1 MATVIIPTPLRK
13 FTNNTARLQV
23 KPGTIQETVSELT
36 ANFPDLKKHLLDE
49 KGNIRSYVNIFVG
62 DDDIRDLQQEKT
74 AVHEGTVISIVPAI
88 AGGAPDNG
96 QAPNRNNGQPG
107 NRENGQSPD
116 RDNGQH
122 ANAPFA
128 KPGNAP
134 FTKEEL
140 ARYNRHI
147 IIPGFGMEAQQK
159 LKAAK
164 VLVIGSGGLGS
175 PVLLYLAAAGVGTIG
190 IVDFDVVDD
199 SNLQRQVL
207 FGVDAIGQSKVEA
220 AKKRLEALN
229 PYIRLQV
236 YNTHLNS
243 QNALDILRDY
253 DVIADGTDN
262 FPTRYLVND
271 ASVLL
276 GKPNVYASIFQ
287 FEGQVSVFNYR
298 DAGGKLGPNYRDLYP
313 TPPPPGLVPSC
324 AEGGVL
330 GVLPGIIGSL
340 QALEVIKVTT
350 GVGETLS
357 GRFYIFDAL
366 NFESRT
372 FKIKPREDNPINGK
386 NPTITG
392 LIDYE
397 QFCGMRAVEEKPLK
411 EITVKE
417 LYDWQ
422 VQGEPFQLIDV
433 REPHEYDIV
442 NIGGELIPLAT
453 ISDHAQNISTNKKV
467 VVHCKVGGRSAKA
480 IRELEEKFG
489 FTNLYNLKGGILAYI
504 DQVQPELTKY

>member
-23 KPGTIQETVSELT
+23 GPGTIHSTVAELT
-36 ANFPDLKKHLLDE
+36 RNFPDLKKHLLDE
-49 KGNIRSYVNIFVG
+49 GGNIRSYVNIFIG
-62 DDDIRDLQQEKT
+62 NDDIRDLQQEKT
-74 AVHEGTVISIVPAI
+74 TVKEDAVISIVPAI
-88 AGGAPDNG
+88 AGGSPDPSGPAGTPPPTSGGAPDPRATSG
-96 QAPNRNNGQPG
+96 
-107 NRENGQSPD
+107 SP
-116 RDNGQH
+116 R
-122 ANAPFA
+122 PE
-128 KPGNAP
+128 PL

-140 ARYNRHI
+140 ARYDRHI

-207 FGVDAIGQSKVEA
+207 FGVNEIGKPKVEA
-220 AKKRLEALN
+220 AKRRLEALN
-229 PYIRLQV
+229 PYIRLQI

-243 QNALDILRDY
+243 QNALDIIRDY

-298 DAGGKLGPNYRDLYP
+298 DQQGQLSPNYRDLYP

-340 QALEVIKVTT
+340 QALEVIKVIT
-350 GVGETLS
+350 GVGETLA

-372 FKIKPREDNPINGK
+372 FTIRRREDNPINGK
-386 NPTITG
+386 NPTIAA

-411 EITVKE
+411 EVTAKE

-422 VQGEPFQLIDV
+422 VKGEKFQLIDV
-433 REPHEYDIV
+433 REQHEYDIV

-453 ISDHAQNISTNKKV
+453 VAANSDKIDKDRKV

-504 DQVQPELTKY
+504 DEVQPELTKY